1 MFIFEWLSH
10 IYHVYWIIVKCKYLS
25 GRYDITNCH
34 LFIIQHKLQ
43 SMSHPMYFVYLLKI
57 VIKGLEG
64 EFLWRTF
71 WQFFGYPSWLSILVI
86 KYYWNHTSEMLFKSI
101 LLHVK
106 CMYVWWR
113 ATLGIF
119 KKLLVVLILII
130 MDHRYWCKRNLN
142 RSLIEENA
150 TWIL

>member
-101 LLHVK
+101 LLHVCLMKSHTWYFQKALGCSDFDHNGPQILMQKKFKQIIDWRK
-106 CMYVWWR
+106 CYMNS
-113 ATLGIF
+113 I
-119 KKLLVVLILII
+119 K
-130 MDHRYWCKRNLN
+130 
-142 RSLIEENA
+142 
-150 TWIL
+150 